1 MYVILPNKVDGLN
14 EMVGK
19 VDSSTLHRS
28 QWLMDELEVRVV
40 LPKFKFDNEINLN
53 EVLKDVSSMGK
64 YI

>member
-53 EVLKDVSSMGK
+53 EVLKDVS
-64 YI
+64 